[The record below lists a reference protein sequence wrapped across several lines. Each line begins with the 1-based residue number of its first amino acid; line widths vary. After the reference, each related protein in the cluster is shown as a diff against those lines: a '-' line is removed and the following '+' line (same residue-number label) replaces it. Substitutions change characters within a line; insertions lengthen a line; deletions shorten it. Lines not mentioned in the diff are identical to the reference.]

1 MSAMSELDYL
11 RSLLAL
17 ARLRALD
24 AILDEL
30 LRVLL
35 AHTGAPYGY
44 VEVLNERADLPVPTW
59 RARARSDEHVD
70 SIQKTISR
78 GIIGR
83 ARIEGRTIA
92 TPSAVDDARF
102 ADLGSV
108 REHEIGAVICSPFD
122 GFWTSGAIY
131 LQGQALGGGGIAAT
145 CALVEQAA
153 GQVGL
158 LADVLRTQLEP
169 RLPLE
174 VELDAVKRRAV
185 DDALR
190 RYDWNI
196 SAVAREL
203 GLSRDYIR
211 RLIRRGTR

>member
-131 LQGQALGGGGIAAT
+131 LQGQALGGG
-145 CALVEQAA
+145 VSQRP
-153 GQVGL
+153 V
-158 LADVLRTQLEP
+158 R
-169 RLPLE
+169 
-174 VELDAVKRRAV
+174 
-185 DDALR
+185 
-190 RYDWNI
+190 
-196 SAVAREL
+196 SS
-203 GLSRDYIR
+203 SR
-211 RLIRRGTR
+211 RRGRSAWSPTFCERSWSPGCRSRSS